1 MVFYVTNLSSV
12 SAVGITKTGVLKDGR
27 FILEIIPVNND
38 FIILSLSVDFER
50 IILKWILNRRGGHG
64 LNSFASG

>member
-12 SAVGITKTGVLKDGR
+12 SAVCITKTSVLQDGR

-38 FIILSLSVDFER
+38 FILLSLSADLER

>member
-1 MVFYVTNLSSV
+1 MNLSSV
-12 SAVGITKTGVLKDGR
+12 SAVCITKTGVLQDGH

-38 FIILSLSVDFER
+38 FIILSLSADLER